1 MWEQN
6 GWRELH
12 NEMLHN
18 FYHPPHITD
27 VIKSRRMI
35 RVGHAECI
43 GQMRNTKFRV
53 KKLRVDLGKIILKY
67 AFKNRV

>member
-1 MWEQN
+1 VWEQK

-12 NEMLHN
+12 NEKLYN

-35 RVGHAECI
+35 
-43 GQMRNTKFRV
+43 
-53 KKLRVDLGKIILKY
+53 
-67 AFKNRV
+67 